1 MIHVII
7 ADHILLDRKQLRSVL
22 EKIGL
27 DVVSESSNGIHAFN
41 EYRIFKPSII
51 FLSLHMPMMD
61 GVTCMRRIKEIYG
74 ESRVILIGDED
85 HRRQIFEGL
94 ESGAD
99 EYIMKPF
106 NLTQIEKVVY
116 KTIKDSNQILSKT

>member
-1 MIHVII
+1 MIQVII
-7 ADHILLDRKQLRSVL
+7 ADEVLLDRKQLRSIL

-41 EYRIFKPSII
+41 EYRIFKPNLI
-51 FLSLHMPMMD
+51 FLGLHMPMMD
-61 GVTCMRRIKEIYG
+61 GITCMRRIKDIYG
-74 ESRVILIGDED
+74 DAKVILIGDDE
-85 HRRQIFEGL
+85 HRRIIFEGL

-99 EYIMKPF
+99 EYIMKPY

-116 KTIKDSNQILSKT
+116 KTIKESGQHKRV

>member
-1 MIHVII
+1 MIQVII
-7 ADHILLDRKQLRSVL
+7 ADDVLLDRKQLRSIL

-41 EYRIFKPSII
+41 EYRIFKPNLI
-51 FLSLHMPMMD
+51 FLDLHMPMMD
-61 GVTCMRRIKEIYG
+61 GVTCMRRIKEIYS
-74 ESRVILIGDED
+74 EARVILVGDED

-106 NLTQIEKVVY
+106 NVTQIEKVIY
-116 KTIKDSNQILSKT
+116 KTIKESSHLIAK